1 MEFEI
6 KNGVLER
13 CIPEQDETSVTVP
26 DSVTQ
31 IGTNAFEK
39 CISLQEITLP
49 DSVREIG
56 TKAF

>member
-31 IGTNAFEK
+31 IGTYAFAE
-39 CISLQEITLP
+39 CISLERALELIQQQNEN
-49 DSVREIG
+49 RR
-56 TKAF
+56 